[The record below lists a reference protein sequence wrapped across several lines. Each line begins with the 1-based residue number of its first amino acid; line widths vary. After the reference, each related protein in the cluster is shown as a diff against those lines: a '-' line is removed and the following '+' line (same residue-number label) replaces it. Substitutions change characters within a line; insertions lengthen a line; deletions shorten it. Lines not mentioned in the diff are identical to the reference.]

1 MKKKCSLPI
10 ELDINVKHFILL
22 ITIICSFIIFEYRYL
37 INIYTYDLANVI
49 SLLISLISFIII
61 KLSFKGNHKEK
72 NKKIKKIIENTE
84 QYKLKSTKQLILN
97 VFIIFLL
104 YLFIETINYY
114 IYFIE
119 KKRILLIF
127 HSFSIYTMVIFEHFC
142 LKENIHFHHFISLIF
157 IFFFNT
163 FHPNFKKTV
172 VYGNCQLS
180 SIIYYFIEGIILF
193 IVKYI
198 MDNKFISPYL
208 ISLVKSFITFGFSLI
223 KFILQTYYF
232 DEQNKNYYYPTNY
245 FYIYNGEY
253 FKQMLMFVSFLI
265 YPIFCTL
272 LIYYFSPYYY
282 VISIQIGG
290 LYNFKNL
297 NYIIHFIG
305 TSISLLVFSE
315 IIIINFCGMS
325 DFTRKKIEE
334 RSNINYNNDY
344 CEINIETSDYV
355 SSENKSIDS

>member
-1 MKKKCSLPI
+1 
-10 ELDINVKHFILL
+10 
-22 ITIICSFIIFEYRYL
+22 
-37 INIYTYDLANVI
+37 
-49 SLLISLISFIII
+49 
-61 KLSFKGNHKEK
+61 
-72 NKKIKKIIENTE
+72 
-84 QYKLKSTKQLILN
+84 
-97 VFIIFLL
+97 
-104 YLFIETINYY
+104 
-114 IYFIE
+114 
-119 KKRILLIF
+119 
-127 HSFSIYTMVIFEHFC
+127 MVLFEHFC

-157 IFFFNT
+157 IFFFTT

-253 FKQMLMFVSFLI
+253 FKQILMFVSFLI

-290 LYNFKNL
+290 LYNINNF
-297 NYIIHFIG
+297 IHFIG
-305 TSISLLVFSE
+305 SSISLLVFSE

-344 CEINIETSDYV
+344 CEINIETSDSV